1 MSSIWRRLR
10 GVASTGSTW
19 FVAWAG
25 LGVLYLAVDYMRNY
39 WQVPELR
46 SQFLEALAAFGLF
59 WGVWGAASGIIYGVC
74 VAVTQRSQMFD
85 QLRARHLAFWGAMA
99 GAAYPAVLWAASF
112 FAPSP
117 WLADAPI
124 GIALGAAA
132 GAISAAGTLWIARRA
147 DRVPRG
153 PTPAELLNAEPVTTG
168 LVDRVSDSVRR

>member
-59 WGVWGAASGIIYGVC
+59 WGVWGAGQESSMV
-74 VAVTQRSQMFD
+74 
-85 QLRARHLAFWGAMA
+85 
-99 GAAYPAVLWAASF
+99 
-112 FAPSP
+112 
-117 WLADAPI
+117 
-124 GIALGAAA
+124 
-132 GAISAAGTLWIARRA
+132 
-147 DRVPRG
+147 
-153 PTPAELLNAEPVTTG
+153 
-168 LVDRVSDSVRR
+168 